1 MSYTKIFIHGI
12 FIVKDRR
19 ALITQELEPFLF
31 AEMSKQ
37 IEKCKSKVL
46 AINGSANQVHVL
58 ISMHPDISYS
68 ALVKQ
73 VKGATSYK
81 INSEDLIKE
90 KYSWQKGV
98 RGFSVSQSILSA
110 KAKYIRNQ
118 KEHYKKKSFKEEYEE
133 ISKLHN
139 HREGKNH

>member
-46 AINGSANQVHVL
+46 SINGSANHVHVL
-58 ISMHPDISYS
+58 ISMHPDISCS

-73 VKGATSYK
+73 VKGATSY
-81 INSEDLIKE
+81 D
-90 KYSWQKGV
+90 Q
-98 RGFSVSQSILSA
+98 F
-110 KAKYIRNQ
+110 
-118 KEHYKKKSFKEEYEE
+118 
-133 ISKLHN
+133 
-139 HREGKNH
+139 